1 MGAAGRHQTATL
13 EAPSE
18 QDERALG
25 DAPERGTTAADDRVR
40 PPVVGWGVVVTTGVV
55 VVTIAIAMVGALL
68 GGWQPVGDEA
78 TIAIKALDTFSRN
91 PPLIGP
97 ATTLSVSAGE
107 AVSHPGPLQFWLLA
121 PFVQVFGPQGVL
133 IGTSLLNMAWV
144 VAIVAVA
151 WRQAGPWFALLTAT
165 LVAVLASALGGQM
178 LRDPYNPWTAI
189 LPMVLCALLCW
200 SAMSGVRWALPGAVA
215 VASVAS
221 QAHVSFLLVAVALVL
236 VAAVAVIGGA
246 VRDRRRLDAGEW
258 RQERRGVTWSL
269 GGSVV
274 VGLVCWIGPLID
286 EFARTGNFGELLDA
300 NSGGKEHLGW
310 DVTRPRVLEMLQ
322 WPPHWLDRPGTQDWY
337 HLTRWENATAIITI
351 LALVALG
358 VWGYRTGERRLARLV
373 VVAGVGLAASAY
385 TTSRI
390 VIEGYADMNV
400 SNRLSLWSSAMVA
413 WLALVW
419 GILLV
424 ARHVWRGGRSR
435 PVSPRVGPVLA
446 VGAVVLAV
454 ALVPRALDDV
464 AVTDDPQSGYMG
476 PALYFA
482 EVIADEPGNGPY
494 LIDGGNFLVEDAL
507 ESALIAQLEARGVEV
522 HIPDPLRPR
531 LGWHRHVAG
540 NEIGTIV
547 LSTGP
552 PGAEAGPGVEPL
564 AVFDQADPLEG
575 YERYEGYTN
584 AMFDEVAMRTSLVI
598 LPAA

>member
-1 MGAAGRHQTATL
+1 VGAAGGHQTATL
-13 EAPSE
+13 VVPSE
-18 QDERALG
+18 QDERAPR
-25 DAPERGTTAADDRVR
+25 DASESDTTVADDRVR
-40 PPVVGWGVVVTTGVV
+40 FPVVGWGVVVTTGVV

-78 TIAIKALDTFSRN
+78 TIAIKAFDTFSKN

-121 PFVQVFGPQGVL
+121 PFVQVFGTQGVL

-151 WRQAGPWFALLTAT
+151 WRQAGPWFTLLTAT
-165 LVAVLASALGGQM
+165 LVAVLAAALGGQM

-200 SAMSGVRWALPGAVA
+200 SAMSGVRLALPAAVA

-221 QAHVSFLLVAVALVL
+221 QAHVSFLLVAVALVV
-236 VAAVAVIGGA
+236 VATVAVIGGA

-258 RQERRGVTWSL
+258 RQERRGLAWSL

-286 EFARTGNFGELLDA
+286 QFTRTGNLGELLEA
-300 NSGGKEHLGW
+300 NSGGNEHLGW

-337 HLTRWENATAIITI
+337 HLTRWENATAITTI

-400 SNRLSLWSSAMVA
+400 SNRLSLWSSSMVA

-419 GILLV
+419 GVLLV
-424 ARHVWRGGRSR
+424 VRHVWRGGSGR
-435 PVSPRVGPVLA
+435 VSPRVAPFLA
-446 VGAVVLAV
+446 VGAAVLAL

-464 AVTDDPQSGYMG
+464 AVAEDPQSGYMG
-476 PALYFA
+476 PAVYFA
-482 EVIADEPGNGPY
+482 DVIADEPGNGPY

-507 ESALIAQLEARGVEV
+507 EAALIAQLEARGIEV

-531 LGWHRHVAG
+531 LGWHRHVTGA
-540 NEIGTIV
+540 EIGTIV
-547 LSTGP
+547 LSSGP
-552 PGAEAGPGVEPL
+552 RGAEAGPGVEPL
-564 AVFDQADPLEG
+564 AVFDQADPPEG
-575 YERYEGYTN
+575 YERYKGYTH
-584 AMFDEVAMRTSLVI
+584 AMFGEEAMRASLVI
-598 LPAA
+598 VPTA